1 MSTLYCQPEEVQE
14 RLGIDDSQDQAVV
27 TAVCEAA
34 SRQID
39 GWCGRRFYQ
48 DTTVVVREFYAQT
61 PYLCDLLDQPDEG
74 PATEISTTT
83 GLIVKTDTAL
93 DGTFAT
99 TLTIS
104 TDFILLPRNAAA
116 DSRGFSEIVLA
127 DNYTFPKPA
136 NMRAGV
142 QVTAKF
148 GWPSIPADVTEACIV
163 QAAQLFSNKDAVF
176 GAVALGDSSAMYLR
190 STLNVQAKALLAPY
204 QKAVV
209 G

>member
-1 MSTLYCQPEEVQE
+1 MSTYYCAPEELQE
-14 RLGIDDSQDQAVV
+14 RLRIEDSYDQAAIVQVV
-27 TAVCEAA
+27 DAA

-48 DTTVVVREFYAQT
+48 DTTVATREFYAQT
-61 PYLCDLLDQPDEG
+61 PYLVDLLDQPDEG
-74 PATEISTTT
+74 PSTEISTVT

-93 DGTFAT
+93 DGTFAQ

-104 TDFILLPRNAAA
+104 TDFLLLPRNAAA
-116 DSRGFSEIVLA
+116 DSRAFSEIVLA
-127 DNYTFPKPA
+127 DNYTFPMPA
-136 NMRAGV
+136 NGRAGV

-148 GWPSIPADVTEACIV
+148 GWPAIPDDVKEACLV

-176 GAVALGDSSAMYLR
+176 GAIALGDSTAMYLR
-190 STLNVQAKALLAPY
+190 SSLNVQAKALLAPY

>member
-1 MSTLYCQPEEVQE
+1 MSTLYCTPEEVQE
-14 RLGIDDSQDQAVV
+14 RLGIGDTQDQAVV
-27 TAVCEAA
+27 TAVVEAA

-48 DTTVVVREFYAQT
+48 DTTVATREFYAQT
-61 PYLCDLLDQPDEG
+61 PYLVDLLDQPDEG
-74 PATEISTTT
+74 PSTEISTTT
-83 GLIVKTDTAL
+83 GLIVKTDSAG

-116 DSRGFSEIVLA
+116 DSRAFSEIVLA
-127 DNYTFPKPA
+127 DNYTFPRLTF
-136 NMRAGV
+136 RAGV

-148 GWPSIPADVTEACIV
+148 GWPAIPADVTEACIV

-176 GAVALGDSSAMYLR
+176 GAVALGDSQAMYLR
-190 STLNVQAKALLAPY
+190 SSLNAQAKALLAPF
-204 QKAVV
+204 QKAVI